1 MRNVWLKPTFNQ
13 WLREIPQSLMAKSIK
28 NKQGNTGN
36 KAKILKAFNKYFT
49 SVGTTLTSKIRL
61 VTKNVSEYLR

>member
-1 MRNVWLKPTFNQ
+1 MRNVWLKPTFYQ
-13 WLREIPQSLMAKSIK
+13 WLRGIPQSLMAKSIK

-49 SVGTTLTSKIRL
+49 LTSKIRL
-61 VTKNVSEYLR
+61 VTRNVSEYLR